1 MTEISDSNILKIWR
15 DPSFNGSYRGIKT
28 FQILLK
34 TDLNIEVS
42 EKRLY
47 KVLKQDPIYL
57 IHLRPHRHFER
68 RHYDLRFYGELVQAD
83 IAYMYDFNGFKYFL
97 LLIDGFSS
105 KIFVEPLKSKDSET
119 VSEAFRKIFDEFK
132 AKIYVL
138 QTDSGS
144 EFFGKSK
151 KLFAEKKI
159 VFRKKRGQNKA
170 SIAENGILIIKTK
183 LYKLLRGTLN
193 NNWVKYI
200 SNVVNSHNETPMK
213 KLGWLKP
220 NEIHSEFDSVLVQ
233 QQKTKFNIPTY
244 KEPLYETQ
252 VQNQKSLSAIG
263 KKFQI
268 NDFVYLDL
276 DEKLFDKSFDI
287 QVRKLLQKLFQ
298 NIAFF
303 HIFSKFF

>member
-1 MTEISDSNILKIWR
+1 MKQVSDEKLLSLWKS
-15 DPSFNGSYRGIKT
+15 PSFNGSYRGIKT

-47 KVLKQDPIYL
+47 KILKKDPIYL
-57 IHLRPHRHFER
+57 IHLRPQRHFDR

-83 IAYMYDFNGFKYFL
+83 IAYMYEFEGFKYFL

-105 KIFVEPLKSKDSET
+105 KIFVEPLKSKDSDA
-119 VSEAFRKIFDEFK
+119 VSEAFKNIFANFN

-138 QTDSGS
+138 QTDSGG

-159 VFRKKRGQNKA
+159 VFRQKRGQNKA
-170 SIAENGILIIKTK
+170 SLAENAIQTIKSK

-200 SNVVNSHNETPMK
+200 LNVVKSHNETPLK

-220 NEIHSEFDSVLVQ
+220 SDIHSEFDSVLVQ
-233 QQKTKFNIPTY
+233 QQKTKFHITTF
-244 KEPLYETQ
+244 KEPSFEIQ
-252 VQNQKSLSAIG
+252 RQNQTISSANR
-263 KKFQI
+263 KTLQV

-287 QVRKLLQKLFQ
+287 QVK
-298 NIAFF
+298 
-303 HIFSKFF
+303 IFSNIN